1 MWLNWQI
8 ASGVFSFIG
17 CVNMPKNM
25 KNKISEFYILKKET
39 PYLGVCNKQNVLNFF
54 YKTFFFMNK
63 HHILFYLA

>member
-54 YKTFFFMNK
+54 FPTFCKIKKFFF
-63 HHILFYLA
+63 L

>member
-17 CVNMPKNM
+17 CVNMPKNI

-39 PYLGVCNKQNVLNFF
+39 PYLGVCNKQNVHNFF
-54 YKTFFFMNK
+54 
-63 HHILFYLA
+63 L